1 MIIELMGI
9 GIQEPQWKLN
19 GQSQSLASKYF
30 DGFRSPNNPFFMPY
44 FMVHAGKPVSW
55 APLDPLELP

>member
-30 DGFRSPNNPFFMPY
+30 DGFRSPNNPNYAIFY
-44 FMVHAGKPVSW
+44 GSCWKANRGL
-55 APLDPLELP
+55 LDPLELP